1 MCGGEERVLL
11 DNRNFVSEVRSSK
24 IILAVGSIPGGGP
37 KGSIKDPFMGF
48 TGVLIILS
56 IGEDFTSDWNMVG
69 KDGPPTPTVARSRR
83 RRGG

>member
-24 IILAVGSIPGGGP
+24 IILADGSIPGGGP
-37 KGSIKDPFMGF
+37 KGSIKDPLMGF
-48 TGVLIILS
+48 TGFLIRLS
-56 IGEDFTSDWNMVG
+56 IREDFTSDWNMVE
-69 KDGPPTPTVARSRR
+69 KDGPPTPTVASSRR